1 MTHVEKLKKLVEIK
15 DQLGYIAQLL
25 VSTFSVGQNFKMSE
39 NDETIVDELY
49 AIHFERGDGSEPGSI
64 GYVDQDQDTSGRRE
78 IDLTIWSPV
87 INTIDFPKEMHR
99 FEGMSEREMNRLAT
113 VGVRDGAQIELIMK
127 HDHDRIVAEKNDEIV
142 RLKLELKEARD
153 LYDANHG

>member
-25 VSTFSVGQNFKMSE
+25 VSTFSVGQNFKMSK
-39 NDETIVDELY
+39 NDEEVVDELY
-49 AIHFERGDGSEPGSI
+49 AIHFEPDGSEPQSI
-64 GYVDQDQDTSGRRE
+64 GYVDQDQETPNRRNE
-78 IDLTIWSPV
+78 VTIWSPV

-113 VGVRDGAQIELIMK
+113 VGVREGAQIELIMK